1 MKAIIVVLLQLLFTF
16 ILYCIGM
23 IIIGLAIF
31 PGLLLCYHIWFE
43 TSIFVISQ
51 RILFLCFGIAGSYFI
66 YGITLIAIVGIL
78 KSALKLNLKEGEYRL
93 ISWST
98 ARWAFAN
105 SLYLVV
111 AVTFM
116 DFILLTPFAS
126 LFYRLMGAKLG
137 KNVQINSKYCADLSL
152 LEIGDGAVIGGHA
165 TVICHSFE
173 RNRFILKKVK
183 IGKNAIIG
191 LNSVL
196 LPGCEIGD
204 GALIAAGAVLA
215 KNTKVEPHGVYFGV
229 PAESAKERYRK
240 HIND

>member
-1 MKAIIVVLLQLLFTF
+1 MKALIAALLQLFFTL
-16 ILYCIGM
+16 ILYCIGTV
-23 IIIGLAIF
+23 IIGLALF
-31 PGLLLCYHIWFE
+31 PGLLLCYHLWLGTASFAI
-43 TSIFVISQ
+43 TQ
-51 RILFLCFGIAGSYFI
+51 RILFLCFGIAAAYFI
-66 YGITLIAIVGIL
+66 YGITLIVIVGIL
-78 KSALKLNLKEGEYRL
+78 RFVLRLNLTEGDYPL
-93 ISWST
+93 FSWRT
-98 ARWAFAN
+98 AQWAFVN
-105 SLYLVV
+105 SLYLVA

-126 LFYRLMGAKLG
+126 LFYRLMGARLG

-173 RNRFILKKVK
+173 RKRFILKKVK

-204 GALIAAGAVLA
+204 GALIAAGAVLSR
-215 KNTKVEPHGVYFGV
+215 NTKVEPHDVYFGV
-229 PAESAKERYRK
+229 PAGSAKERHK
-240 HIND
+240 EHSSD